1 MKAWISRLP
10 IPLHMRGLA
19 GAAAC
24 LAITLLAA
32 AVTVPPRYARV
43 QALRK
48 SVQKEQSE
56 ANRLRS
62 QASIW
67 EASRLA
73 KENEGIEARLR
84 DRFPSSKWLPL
95 VIGEVLRAASRY
107 QLDEVQV
114 SVIASGNKG
123 GLASLP
129 AKPTPLALRIEFVS
143 GYTEL
148 VEFLDA
154 VRHLQGYVSE
164 ESLDLKREFPMVR
177 SVVILQPWGLES

>member
-1 MKAWISRLP
+1 MNEWISRLS
-10 IPLHMRGLA
+10 IPLHRTGLV

-24 LAITLLAA
+24 LTITLLATA
-32 AVTVPPRYARV
+32 LTVPPRYARV

-48 SVQKEQSE
+48 SVQKEQAE
-56 ANRLRS
+56 VDRLRS
-62 QASIW
+62 QASTG
-67 EASRLA
+67 EVSGLA

-114 SVIASGNKG
+114 SVIASANKG
-123 GLASLP
+123 ELVSLP
-129 AKPTPLALRIEFVS
+129 VKPTPLALRIEFIS

-148 VEFLDA
+148 VGFLDA
-154 VRHLQGYVSE
+154 VRHLPGYLSE
-164 ESLDLKREFPMVR
+164 ESLDLKRESAMVK
-177 SVVILQPWGLES
+177 SVVILQPWGWES